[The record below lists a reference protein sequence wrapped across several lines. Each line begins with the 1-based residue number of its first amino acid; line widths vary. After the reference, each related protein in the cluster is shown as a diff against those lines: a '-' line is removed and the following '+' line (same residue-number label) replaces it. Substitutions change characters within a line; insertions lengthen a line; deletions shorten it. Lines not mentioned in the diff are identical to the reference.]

1 MPLGLARGSAVRAA
15 PNPGGLPRGK
25 GAGPRTRSLEFRR
38 RTTGHAGLATRKL
51 WGGRPVFARVSP
63 LGGCSRESRGTCPE
77 VDPCANCRP
86 VRTRCAPARQ
96 CLHGRNL
103 EVAVQAMIS
112 TLMVLVA
119 CILDGKTEAPTYG
132 QVIEAMAQAAWELK
146 EPRLS
151 ALVSD
156 LSLQCLERGQ
166 WAESEGAGTVRV
178 LSRKLRNRGRASLR
192 TRHQATSRKRAQRAR
207 QRLASGGAKDSTP
220 VPHGALRP
228 ARGCLRA
235 LRADTGSPRR
245 AAGGRLRITEPA
257 CAGLSGGDRCR
268 GAALSGG
275 CRPLGHG
282 IRRPGPK
289 DPLSSAASIADLA
302 RARQGATADV

>member
-1 MPLGLARGSAVRAA
+1 
-15 PNPGGLPRGK
+15 
-25 GAGPRTRSLEFRR
+25 
-38 RTTGHAGLATRKL
+38 
-51 WGGRPVFARVSP
+51 
-63 LGGCSRESRGTCPE
+63 
-77 VDPCANCRP
+77 
-86 VRTRCAPARQ
+86 
-96 CLHGRNL
+96 
-103 EVAVQAMIS
+103 MIS

-220 VPHGALRP
+220 VPREVLYGQPEAACERFERTLAARDELRGVGFESLSP
-228 ARGCLRA
+228 RAQACLVATDVVGLRYRAAADLLGMESEDQVRKTRCRA
-235 LRADTGSPRR
+235 LRQ
-245 AAGGRLRITEPA
+245 LRT
-257 CAGLSGGDRCR
+257 
-268 GAALSGG
+268 
-275 CRPLGHG
+275 
-282 IRRPGPK
+282 
-289 DPLSSAASIADLA
+289 
-302 RARQGATADV
+302 